1 MEVLFD
7 IQPEPLADVSLFGY
21 IANGRHRGCAAGGV
35 IVDRQRRGV
44 DVAIREKR
52 QKLTVLARRG

>member
-21 IANGRHRGCAAGGV
+21 IATVV
-35 IVDRQRRGV
+35 IA
-44 DVAIREKR
+44 VA
-52 QKLTVLARRG
+52 LLLA